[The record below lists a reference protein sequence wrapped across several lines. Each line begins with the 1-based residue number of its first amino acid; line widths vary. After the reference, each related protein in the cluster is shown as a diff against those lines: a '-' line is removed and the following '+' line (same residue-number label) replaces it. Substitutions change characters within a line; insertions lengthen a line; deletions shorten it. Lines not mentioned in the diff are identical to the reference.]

1 MEEVERL
8 IREEV
13 QREGSISFARFMERA
28 LLEPGLGYYATAQR
42 RAGRS
47 GDFMTAP
54 ELHPI
59 LGAAIAQ
66 LAAATWERLGRP
78 ATFRWREYGAGEG
91 TLLLA
96 ALDHLARVGHPLLDA
111 LEVSVSEANPHRL
124 ADLTAALAALPA
136 GGPPL
141 ATAANP
147 PVAGIVVANEFADA
161 LPFHI
166 VVGRAAAPGGFA
178 ERRVSIDPVTNAL
191 AWSEGAPD
199 PEVAALLAPLTA
211 DWPPLAE
218 GQLAEISPATAE
230 WAHGLGGEL
239 TEGVVIVL
247 DYGREGVA
255 LRDATSRMAGTA
267 LAYQGH
273 RATADLLSEPGSRD
287 LTAHVDLT
295 LLRAAATAGGLRHL
309 ASTNQAKFLAT
320 AGVDGEVARTRTGP
334 AATLEEAIALRSAL
348 AQLMDPRRMGGFAVE
363 LFVAGRTP
371 GANVLADAAS
381 PLPGTAAPNRPLV

>member
-1 MEEVERL
+1 MEEIERL
-8 IREEV
+8 IRDEA

-42 RAGRS
+42 RAGRT

-96 ALDHLARVGHPLLDA
+96 ALDYLAREGHPLRGV

-124 ADLTAALAALPA
+124 ADLTAALAAFPG
-136 GGPPL
+136 GGPL
-141 ATAANP
+141 LVTAGSP

-178 ERRVSIDPVTNAL
+178 ERRVGVDAVTNAL
-191 AWSEGAPD
+191 TWVEGTPD
-199 PEVAALLAPLTA
+199 PEVAARLTSLMA
-211 DWPPLAE
+211 GWPPLAE

-239 TEGVVIVL
+239 TEGVVVVL
-247 DYGREGVA
+247 DYGRDGVA
-255 LRDATSRMAGTA
+255 LRDPVSRMAGTA

-273 RATADLLSEPGSRD
+273 RATADLLGEPGSRD

-295 LLRAAATAGGLRHL
+295 LLRTAAIAGGLRHV

-320 AGVDGEVARTRTGP
+320 AGVDGEIARTRTGP
-334 AATLEEAIALRSAL
+334 TATLEGAIALRSAL
-348 AQLMDPRRMGGFAVE
+348 AQLMDPRRMGGFAIEV
-363 LFVAGRTP
+363 FVAGSSP
-371 GANVLADAAS
+371 GAHALADPVS

>member
-8 IREEV
+8 IREEA

-96 ALDHLARVGHPLLDA
+96 ALDHLAREGHPLLDA

-124 ADLTAALAALPA
+124 VDLTAALAALPG

-141 ATAANP
+141 VAAGSP
-147 PVAGIVVANEFADA
+147 PAAGIVVANEFADA

-166 VVGRAAAPGGFA
+166 VVGRAAAPAGFA
-178 ERRVSIDPVTNAL
+178 ERRVSIDPVTNTL
-191 AWSEGAPD
+191 AWSEGVLDAG
-199 PEVAALLAPLTA
+199 AAEQISRLTA

-230 WAHGLGGEL
+230 WVHRLGGEL

-255 LRDATSRMAGTA
+255 LRDLASRMAGTA

-295 LLRAAATAGGLRHL
+295 LLRAAAEAGGLRHL

-334 AATLEEAIALRSAL
+334 AATLEGAIALRSAL

-363 LFVAGRTP
+363 VFVAGSSP
-371 GANVLADAAS
+371 GANTLADPAS

>member
-96 ALDHLARVGHPLLDA
+96 ALDHLAREGHPLLDA

-124 ADLTAALAALPA
+124 VDLTAALAALPG

-141 ATAANP
+141 VAAGSP
-147 PVAGIVVANEFADA
+147 PAAGIVVANEFADA

-166 VVGRAAAPGGFA
+166 VVGRAAAPAGFA
-178 ERRVSIDPVTNAL
+178 ERRVSIDPVTNTL
-191 AWSEGAPD
+191 AWSEGVLDAG
-199 PEVAALLAPLTA
+199 AAEQISRLTA

-230 WAHGLGGEL
+230 WAATLGAEL

-273 RATADLLSEPGSRD
+273 RATADLLGEPGSRD

-295 LLRAAATAGGLRHL
+295 LLRAAAEAGGLRHL

-334 AATLEEAIALRSAL
+334 AATLERAIALRSAL

-363 LFVAGRTP
+363 LFVAGSSPR
-371 GANVLADAAS
+371 ANALVDPAS

>member
-8 IREEV
+8 IREEA

-28 LLEPGLGYYATAQR
+28 LIEPGLGYYATAQR

-96 ALDHLARVGHPLLDA
+96 ALDYLAREGHPLLGA

-124 ADLTAALAALPA
+124 TDLTAALAALPG

-141 ATAANP
+141 VAAGSP
-147 PVAGIVVANEFADA
+147 PAAGIVVANEFADA

-166 VVGRAAAPGGFA
+166 VVGRTAAPGGFA
-178 ERRVSIDPVTNAL
+178 ERRVAIDLVTNAL
-191 AWSEGAPD
+191 AWVEGAPD
-199 PEVAALLAPLTA
+199 PRVAERLAPLMA
-211 DWPPLAE
+211 GWPPLGE

-230 WAHGLGGEL
+230 WARGLGGEL
-239 TEGVVIVL
+239 TEGVVTVL
-247 DYGREGVA
+247 DYGREGAA
-255 LRDATSRMAGTA
+255 LRDPASRMAGTA

-273 RATADLLSEPGSRD
+273 RATADLLGEPGSRD

-295 LLRAAATAGGLRHL
+295 LLRAAATVGGLRHV
-309 ASTNQAKFLAT
+309 ASTNQARFLAT
-320 AGVDGEVARTRTGP
+320 AGIDGEVARTRTGP
-334 AATLEEAIALRSAL
+334 TATLEEAIALRSAL

-363 LFVAGRTP
+363 VFVAGSSP
-371 GANVLADAAS
+371 GANALVDPAS

>member
-8 IREEV
+8 IREEA

-96 ALDHLARVGHPLLDA
+96 ALDYLAREGHPLLGA

-124 ADLTAALAALPA
+124 ADLTAALAALPG

-141 ATAANP
+141 AAAGGA
-147 PVAGIVVANEFADA
+147 PVAGIIVANEFADA

-166 VVGRAAAPGGFA
+166 VVGRAATSGGFA
-178 ERRVSIDPVTNAL
+178 ERRVTTDPVTNAL
-191 AWSEGAPD
+191 AWVEGAPD
-199 PEVAALLAPLTA
+199 PGVAERLARLMA

-247 DYGREGVA
+247 DYGREGAA
-255 LRDATSRMAGTA
+255 LRDPASRMAGTA

-273 RATADLLSEPGSRD
+273 RATADLLSEPGGRD
-287 LTAHVDLT
+287 LTAHVDLN
-295 LLRAAATAGGLRHL
+295 LLRTAAEAGGLRHL
-309 ASTNQAKFLAT
+309 ASTNQARFLAT

-334 AATLEEAIALRSAL
+334 AATLEGAIALRSAL

-371 GANVLADAAS
+371 GANALADPAS

>member
-8 IREEV
+8 IREEA

-78 ATFRWREYGAGEG
+78 AAFRWREYGAGEG
-91 TLLLA
+91 TLLMA
-96 ALDHLARVGHPLLDA
+96 ALDHLAREGHPLLGA

-124 ADLTAALAALPA
+124 ADLTAAVAALPG

-141 ATAANP
+141 VGPGSP
-147 PVAGIVVANEFADA
+147 PTAGIIVANEFADA

-178 ERRVSIDPVTNAL
+178 ERRVTVDPVTNAL
-191 AWSEGAPD
+191 TWVEGAPD
-199 PEVAALLAPLTA
+199 PGVAERLALLMAG
-211 DWPPLAE
+211 WSPLAE
-218 GQLAEISPATAE
+218 GQLAEISPATAD
-230 WAHGLGGEL
+230 WAHELGGEL
-239 TEGVVIVL
+239 TEGVVLVL

-255 LRDATSRMAGTA
+255 LRDPASRMAGTA
-267 LAYQGH
+267 LAYQWH
-273 RATADLLSEPGSRD
+273 RATADLLGEPGSRD

-295 LLRAAATAGGLRHL
+295 LLRVAATAGGLRHL
-309 ASTNQAKFLAT
+309 ASTNQARFLAT
-320 AGVDGEVARTRTGP
+320 AGVDSEVARTRTGP

-363 LFVAGRTP
+363 LFVAGGSP
-371 GANVLADAAS
+371 GANALADPAS

>member
-1 MEEVERL
+1 MEEVELL

-66 LAAATWERLGRP
+66 LAATTWERLGRP

-96 ALDHLARVGHPLLDA
+96 SLNHLAREGHPLLDT

-124 ADLTAALAALPA
+124 ADLTAALAALPG

-141 ATAANP
+141 VAAANP

-166 VVGRAAAPGGFA
+166 VVGRAAAPAGFA
-178 ERRVSIDPVTNAL
+178 ERRVSIDPVTNTL
-191 AWSEGAPD
+191 AWSEGVLDAG
-199 PEVAALLAPLTA
+199 AAEQISCLTA

-273 RATADLLSEPGSRD
+273 RATADLLGEPGSRD

-295 LLRAAATAGGLRHL
+295 LLRAAAVAGGLRHL
-309 ASTNQAKFLAT
+309 TSTNQAKFLAT

-363 LFVAGRTP
+363 LFVAGSSP
-371 GANVLADAAS
+371 GANALADPAS

>member
-1 MEEVERL
+1 MEEVEQL

-13 QREGSISFARFMERA
+13 QREGSMSFARFMERA

-59 LGAAIAQ
+59 LGAAIAR

-78 ATFRWREYGAGEG
+78 ATFRWREFGAGEG

-96 ALDHLARVGHPLLDA
+96 ALGYLAREGHPLLGA

-124 ADLTAALAALPA
+124 AELTAALGALPS

-141 ATAANP
+141 VAAGSP

-166 VVGRAAAPGGFA
+166 VVGRADAPGGFA
-178 ERRVSIDPVTNAL
+178 ERRVAIDPVTNAL
-191 AWSEGAPD
+191 IWVEGAPD
-199 PEVAALLAPLTA
+199 PGVAERLAPLMA

-218 GQLAEISPATAE
+218 GQLAEISPATAD
-230 WAHGLGGEL
+230 WAQGLGEEL

-247 DYGREGVA
+247 DYGREGAA
-255 LRDATSRMAGTA
+255 LRDPASRMAGTA

-273 RATADLLSEPGSRD
+273 RATTD
-287 LTAHVDLT
+287 
-295 LLRAAATAGGLRHL
+295 
-309 ASTNQAKFLAT
+309 
-320 AGVDGEVARTRTGP
+320 
-334 AATLEEAIALRSAL
+334 
-348 AQLMDPRRMGGFAVE
+348 
-363 LFVAGRTP
+363 
-371 GANVLADAAS
+371 
-381 PLPGTAAPNRPLV
+381 

>member
-13 QREGSISFARFMERA
+13 QREGSISFARFMGRA

-96 ALDHLARVGHPLLDA
+96 ALDHLAREGHPLLDA
-111 LEVSVSEANPHRL
+111 LEVSVSEANPYRL
-124 ADLTAALAALPA
+124 ADLTAALAALPG

-141 ATAANP
+141 VAAGSP
-147 PVAGIVVANEFADA
+147 PAAGIVVANEFADA

-166 VVGRAAAPGGFA
+166 VVGRAAPGGFA
-178 ERRVSIDPVTNAL
+178 ERRVSIDPVTNVLTWA
-191 AWSEGAPD
+191 EGAPD
-199 PEVAALLAPLTA
+199 PGVAERLAPLMA
-211 DWPPLAE
+211 SWPPLAE
-218 GQLAEISPATAE
+218 GQLAELSPATAD
-230 WAHGLGGEL
+230 WAHGLSGEL

-247 DYGREGVA
+247 DYGREGA
-255 LRDATSRMAGTA
+255 ILRDATSRMAGTA

-295 LLRAAATAGGLRHL
+295 LLRAAAVAGGLRHL
-309 ASTNQAKFLAT
+309 TSTNQAKFLAT

-334 AATLEEAIALRSAL
+334 AATLEGAIALRSAL

-363 LFVAGRTP
+363 VFVAGSSP
-371 GANVLADAAS
+371 GANALADPAS

>member
-8 IREEV
+8 IREEA

-28 LLEPGLGYYATAQR
+28 LLEPGLGYYTTAQR

-59 LGAAIAQ
+59 LGVAVAQ

-96 ALDHLARVGHPLLDA
+96 ALDHLAREGHPLLGA

-124 ADLTAALAALPA
+124 ADLTAALAALPG
-136 GGPPL
+136 GGPTLVAPGSPS
-141 ATAANP
+141 T
-147 PVAGIVVANEFADA
+147 AGIIVANEFADA

-178 ERRVSIDPVTNAL
+178 ERRVTADPVTNAL
-191 AWSEGAPD
+191 TWAEGAPD
-199 PEVAALLAPLTA
+199 PGVADRLTTLMA
-211 DWPPLAE
+211 GWPPLAE

-230 WAHGLGGEL
+230 WAHELGGEL
-239 TEGVVIVL
+239 TEGVVLVL

-255 LRDATSRMAGTA
+255 LRDPASRMAGTA

-273 RATADLLSEPGSRD
+273 RATTDLLGEPGSRD

-309 ASTNQAKFLAT
+309 ASTNQASFLAT
-320 AGVDGEVARTRTGP
+320 AGVDSEVARTRTGP
-334 AATLEEAIALRSAL
+334 AATLEAAIALRTAL
-348 AQLMDPRRMGGFAVE
+348 AQMMDPRRMGGFAVE

-371 GANVLADAAS
+371 GANALADPAS

>member
-1 MEEVERL
+1 MEAVERL
-8 IREEV
+8 IRDEI
-13 QREGSISFARFMERA
+13 QREGPMSFARFMERA

-59 LGAAIAQ
+59 LGAAIAR

-78 ATFRWREYGAGEG
+78 TTFRWREYGAGEG
-91 TLLLA
+91 SLLLA
-96 ALDHLARVGHPLLDA
+96 ALGYLARDGHPLLGA
-111 LEVSVSEANPHRL
+111 LEVSVSEANQHRV
-124 ADLTAALAALPA
+124 AELTAALAGLPH

-141 ATAANP
+141 VAAGGP

-166 VVGRAAAPGGFA
+166 VVGRVTTPGGVA
-178 ERRVSIDPVTNAL
+178 ERRVAVDAVTNAL
-191 AWSEGAPD
+191 TWVEGVPTPAI
-199 PEVAALLAPLTA
+199 ANQLAPLMA
-211 DWPPLAE
+211 GWRPLVE
-218 GQLAEISPATAE
+218 GQLAEISPATAA
-230 WAHGLGGEL
+230 WAGSLGREL
-239 TEGVVIVL
+239 REGIVIVL
-247 DYGREGVA
+247 DYGREGIA
-255 LRDATSRMAGTA
+255 LRDPAVRMAGTA

-273 RATADLLSEPGSRD
+273 RATTDLLSEPGDRD

-295 LLRAAATAGGLRHL
+295 LLRSAAVEGGLRHL
-309 ASTNQAKFLAT
+309 ASTNQAAFLAT
-320 AGVDGEVARTRTGP
+320 AGIDREVAQTRSGP
-334 AATLEEAIALRSAL
+334 EATLEGAIALRSAL

-363 LFVAGRTP
+363 VFVAGSSSA
-371 GANVLADAAS
+371 ANDLADPAS

>member
-13 QREGSISFARFMERA
+13 QREGSMSFAGFMERA

-59 LGAAIAQ
+59 LGAAIAR
-66 LAAATWERLGRP
+66 LAAETWERLGRP
-78 ATFRWREYGAGEG
+78 APFRWREYGAGEG

-96 ALDHLARVGHPLLDA
+96 ALDYLAREGHPLLGA
-111 LEVSVSEANPHRL
+111 LEVSVTEANPHRL

-141 ATAANP
+141 VAAGSP
-147 PVAGIVVANEFADA
+147 PAAGIVVANEFADA

-166 VVGRAAAPGGFA
+166 VVGRAAAPSGFA
-178 ERRVSIDPVTNAL
+178 ERRVAVDPVTNAL
-191 AWSEGAPD
+191 AWVEGAPD
-199 PEVAALLAPLTA
+199 PEAADQLAPLMA
-211 DWPPLAE
+211 GWPPLAE

-230 WAHGLGGEL
+230 WAATLGAEL

-255 LRDATSRMAGTA
+255 LRDPASRMAGTA

-295 LLRAAATAGGLRHL
+295 LLRAAAQTGGLRHVV
-309 ASTNQAKFLAT
+309 STNQARFLAT
-320 AGVDGEVARTRTGP
+320 AGVDSEVARTRTGP
-334 AATLEEAIALRSAL
+334 AATLEGAIALRSAL

-363 LFVAGRTP
+363 LFVAGRSP
-371 GANVLADAAS
+371 GANALADPAL

>member
-8 IREEV
+8 IREEA

-96 ALDHLARVGHPLLDA
+96 ALDYLAREEHPLLGA

-124 ADLTAALAALPA
+124 ADLTAALAALPG

-141 ATAANP
+141 VPAGSP

-166 VVGRAAAPGGFA
+166 VVGRAAAPAGFT
-178 ERRVSIDPVTNAL
+178 ERRVGVDSVTNAL
-191 AWSEGAPD
+191 TWVEGTPD
-199 PEVAALLAPLTA
+199 PEVADRLTPVMA
-211 DWPPLAE
+211 GWPPLAE

-247 DYGREGVA
+247 DYGREGAA
-255 LRDATSRMAGTA
+255 LRDPASRMAGTA

-273 RATADLLSEPGSRD
+273 RATADLLSEPGGRD

-295 LLRAAATAGGLRHL
+295 LLRTAATAGGLRHV
-309 ASTNQAKFLAT
+309 ASTNQARFLAT

-334 AATLEEAIALRSAL
+334 TATLEGAIALRSAL

-363 LFVAGRTP
+363 VFVAGSSP
-371 GANVLADAAS
+371 GANALADPAS

>member
-8 IREEV
+8 IREEA

-96 ALDHLARVGHPLLDA
+96 ALDRLAREGHPLLAA
-111 LEVSVSEANPHRL
+111 LEVSVSEANPYRL
-124 ADLTAALAALPA
+124 ADLTAALAALPD

-141 ATAANP
+141 VTPASP
-147 PVAGIVVANEFADA
+147 PAAGIVVANEFADA

-166 VVGRAAAPGGFA
+166 LVGRAAAPGGFA
-178 ERRVSIDPVTNAL
+178 ERRVSVDPVTNAL
-191 AWSEGAPD
+191 TWVEGALD
-199 PEVAALLAPLTA
+199 ARVAEQLAPLIA

-239 TEGVVIVL
+239 TEGVVLVL
-247 DYGREGVA
+247 DYGREGVT
-255 LRDATSRMAGTA
+255 LRDAASRMAGTA

-273 RATADLLSEPGSRD
+273 RATPDLLGEPGSRD

-295 LLRAAATAGGLRHL
+295 LLRAAAEAGGLRHRT
-309 ASTNQAKFLAT
+309 STTQAKFLAT

-334 AATLEEAIALRSAL
+334 TATLEAAIALRSAL

-363 LFVAGRTP
+363 LFVAGSSP
-371 GANVLADAAS
+371 GANALADPMS

>member
-8 IREEV
+8 IRDEA

-66 LAAATWERLGRP
+66 LAATTWERLGRP

-96 ALDHLARVGHPLLDA
+96 ALDYLAREEHPLLGV
-111 LEVSVSEANPHRL
+111 LEVSVSEANLHRL
-124 ADLTAALAALPA
+124 ADLTAALAALPG

-141 ATAANP
+141 VAAGSP

-178 ERRVSIDPVTNAL
+178 ERRVTVDSVTNAL
-191 AWSEGAPD
+191 TWTEGAPD
-199 PEVAALLAPLTA
+199 QGVADRLAPLMA
-211 DWPPLAE
+211 GWPPLTE
-218 GQLAEISPATAE
+218 GQLAEISPATNE

-247 DYGREGVA
+247 DYGREGVT
-255 LRDATSRMAGTA
+255 LRDPASRMAGTA

-273 RATADLLSEPGSRD
+273 RATTDLLGEPGSRD

-295 LLRAAATAGGLRHL
+295 LLRTAAIAGGLRHV
-309 ASTNQAKFLAT
+309 ASTNQAAFLAS
-320 AGVDGEVARTRTGP
+320 AGVDSEVARTRTGP
-334 AATLEEAIALRSAL
+334 TATLEGAIALRSAL

-363 LFVAGRTP
+363 LFVAGSSP
-371 GANVLADAAS
+371 GANALADPAS

>member
-96 ALDHLARVGHPLLDA
+96 ALDHLAREGHPLLDA

-124 ADLTAALAALPA
+124 VDLTAALAALPG

-141 ATAANP
+141 VAAGSP
-147 PVAGIVVANEFADA
+147 PAAGIVVANEFADA

-166 VVGRAAAPGGFA
+166 VVGRAAAPAGFA
-178 ERRVSIDPVTNAL
+178 ERRVSIDPVTNTL
-191 AWSEGAPD
+191 AWSEGVLDAG
-199 PEVAALLAPLTA
+199 AAEQISRLTA

-230 WAHGLGGEL
+230 WVHRLGGEL

-273 RATADLLSEPGSRD
+273 RATADLLGEPGSRD

-295 LLRAAATAGGLRHL
+295 LLRTAAAAGGLRHV
-309 ASTNQAKFLAT
+309 ASTNQARFLAT

-334 AATLEEAIALRSAL
+334 AATLEGAIALRSAL

-363 LFVAGRTP
+363 VFVAGSSP
-371 GANVLADAAS
+371 GANTLADPAS

>member
-8 IREEV
+8 IREEA

-59 LGAAIAQ
+59 LGAAIAH
-66 LAAATWERLGRP
+66 LAATTWERLGRP
-78 ATFRWREYGAGEG
+78 GTFRWREYGAGGG

-96 ALDHLARVGHPLLDA
+96 ALDYLAREEHPLLGA
-111 LEVSVSEANPHRL
+111 LEVSVLEANPHRL
-124 ADLTAALAALPA
+124 ADLTAALAALPD

-141 ATAANP
+141 VPAGSP

-178 ERRVSIDPVTNAL
+178 ERRVGVDSVTNAL
-191 AWSEGAPD
+191 TWVEGTPD
-199 PEVAALLAPLTA
+199 PEVADRLTPLMA
-211 DWPPLAE
+211 AWPPLAE

-230 WAHGLGGEL
+230 WAATLGAEL

-247 DYGREGVA
+247 DYGREGVT
-255 LRDATSRMAGTA
+255 LRDPASRMAGTA

-295 LLRAAATAGGLRHL
+295 LLRAAAEAGGLRHL
-309 ASTNQAKFLAT
+309 ASTNQARFLAT

-334 AATLEEAIALRSAL
+334 TATLEGAIALRSAL

-363 LFVAGRTP
+363 VFVAGSSP
-371 GANVLADAAS
+371 GANALADPAS

>member
-13 QREGSISFARFMERA
+13 QREGSVSFARFMERA
-28 LLEPGLGYYATAQR
+28 LLEPGLGYYATTQR

-59 LGAAIAQ
+59 LGVAIAQ

-96 ALDHLARVGHPLLDA
+96 ALDYLAREGHPLLGA

-124 ADLTAALAALPA
+124 ADLTAALAALPG

-141 ATAANP
+141 VAAGGA
-147 PVAGIVVANEFADA
+147 PVAGIIVANEFADA

-166 VVGRAAAPGGFA
+166 VVGRPAAPGGFN
-178 ERRVSIDPVTNAL
+178 ERRVAIESVTNTL
-191 AWSEGAPD
+191 AWVEGAPD
-199 PEVAALLAPLTA
+199 PGVAERLAPLMA
-211 DWPPLAE
+211 GWSPLAE

-230 WAHGLGGEL
+230 WAATLGAEL

-247 DYGREGVA
+247 DYGREGVT
-255 LRDATSRMAGTA
+255 LRDPASRMAGTA

-295 LLRAAATAGGLRHL
+295 LLRAAAEAGGLRPV
-309 ASTNQAKFLAT
+309 ASTNQAKFLAA
-320 AGVDGEVARTRTGP
+320 AGIDGEVARTRTGP
-334 AATLEEAIALRSAL
+334 TATLEGAIALRTAL

-363 LFVAGRTP
+363 VFVAGRTP
-371 GANVLADAAS
+371 GANALADPAS

>member
-13 QREGSISFARFMERA
+13 QREGSVSFARFMERA

-42 RAGRS
+42 RAGRR

-66 LAAATWERLGRP
+66 LAAATWERLGQP

-96 ALDHLARVGHPLLDA
+96 ALDYLACEGHPLLGA

-124 ADLTAALAALPA
+124 ADLTAALAALPG

-141 ATAANP
+141 VAAGSP
-147 PVAGIVVANEFADA
+147 PAAGIVVANEFADA

-178 ERRVSIDPVTNAL
+178 ERRVTTDPVTNAL
-191 AWSEGAPD
+191 TWAEGPLD
-199 PEVAALLAPLTA
+199 PGVADRLTPLMVG
-211 DWPPLAE
+211 WPPLAE

-230 WAHGLGGEL
+230 WAHGLSAEL
-239 TEGVVIVL
+239 TEGVVLVL

-255 LRDATSRMAGTA
+255 LRDPASRMAGTA

-273 RATADLLSEPGSRD
+273 RATADLLGEPGSRD

-295 LLRAAATAGGLRHL
+295 LLRAAAEAGGLRHL
-309 ASTNQAKFLAT
+309 ASTNQARFLAT

-334 AATLEEAIALRSAL
+334 AATLEGAIALRAAL

-371 GANVLADAAS
+371 GANTLADPAS

>member
-13 QREGSISFARFMERA
+13 QREGSVSFARFMERA
-28 LLEPGLGYYATAQR
+28 LLEPGLGYYATTQR

-59 LGAAIAQ
+59 LGVAIAQ

-96 ALDHLARVGHPLLDA
+96 ALDYLAREGHPLLGA

-124 ADLTAALAALPA
+124 ADLTAALAALPG

-141 ATAANP
+141 VAAGGA
-147 PVAGIVVANEFADA
+147 PVAGIIVANEFADA

-166 VVGRAAAPGGFA
+166 VVGRPAAPGGFN
-178 ERRVSIDPVTNAL
+178 ERRVAIDSVTNAL
-191 AWSEGAPD
+191 TWAEGAPD
-199 PEVAALLAPLTA
+199 PGVAERLASLMA
-211 DWPPLAE
+211 GWSPLAE
-218 GQLAEISPATAE
+218 GQLAEISPATAD
-230 WAHGLGGEL
+230 WARGLGGEL
-239 TEGVVIVL
+239 TEGVALVL
-247 DYGREGVA
+247 DYGREGVT
-255 LRDATSRMAGTA
+255 LRAPASRMAGTA

-295 LLRAAATAGGLRHL
+295 LLRAAAEAGGLRPV
-309 ASTNQAKFLAT
+309 ASTNQAKFLAA
-320 AGVDGEVARTRTGP
+320 AGIDGEVARTRTGP
-334 AATLEEAIALRSAL
+334 TATLEGAIALRTAL

-363 LFVAGRTP
+363 VFVAGRTP
-371 GANVLADAAS
+371 GANALADPAS

>member
-8 IREEV
+8 IREEA

-96 ALDHLARVGHPLLDA
+96 ALDHLAREGHPLLDA

-141 ATAANP
+141 VAAGSP
-147 PVAGIVVANEFADA
+147 PAAGIVVANEFADA

-166 VVGRAAAPGGFA
+166 VVGRAAAPAGFA
-178 ERRVSIDPVTNAL
+178 ERRVSIDPVTNTL
-191 AWSEGAPD
+191 AWSEGVLDAG
-199 PEVAALLAPLTA
+199 AAEQISRLTA

-230 WAHGLGGEL
+230 WVHRLGGEL

-295 LLRAAATAGGLRHL
+295 LLRAAAEAGGLRHL

-334 AATLEEAIALRSAL
+334 AATLEGAIALRSAL

-363 LFVAGRTP
+363 VFVAGSSP
-371 GANVLADAAS
+371 GANTLADPAS

>member
-1 MEEVERL
+1 MEEVEQL

-13 QREGSISFARFMERA
+13 QREGSMSFARFMERA

-59 LGAAIAQ
+59 LGAAIAR

-78 ATFRWREYGAGEG
+78 ATFRWREFGAGEG

-96 ALDHLARVGHPLLDA
+96 ALGYLAREGHPLLGS

-124 ADLTAALAALPA
+124 AELTAALGALPS

-141 ATAANP
+141 VAAGSP

-166 VVGRAAAPGGFA
+166 VVGRADAPGGFA
-178 ERRVSIDPVTNAL
+178 ERRVAIDPVTNAL
-191 AWSEGAPD
+191 IWVEGAPD
-199 PEVAALLAPLTA
+199 PGVAERLAPLMA

-218 GQLAEISPATAE
+218 GQLAEISPATTD
-230 WAHGLGGEL
+230 WAQGLGEEL

-247 DYGREGVA
+247 DYGREGAA
-255 LRDATSRMAGTA
+255 LRDPASRMAGTA

-273 RATADLLSEPGSRD
+273 RATTDLLSEPGSRD

-295 LLRAAATAGGLRHL
+295 LLRVAAQMGGLRHM
-309 ASTNQAKFLAT
+309 ASTTQAKFLAT

-334 AATLEEAIALRSAL
+334 AATLEGAIALRSAL
-348 AQLMDPRRMGGFAVE
+348 AQLMDPRRMGGFAIE
-363 LFVAGRTP
+363 LFVAGSSP
-371 GANVLADAAS
+371 AANALADPTS
-381 PLPGTAAPNRPLV
+381 PLPGAAAPNRPLV

>member
-13 QREGSISFARFMERA
+13 QREGSVSFVRFMERA
-28 LLEPGLGYYATAQR
+28 LLEPGLGYYAIAQR

-59 LGAAIAQ
+59 LGAAIAR
-66 LAAATWERLGRP
+66 LAAETWERLGRP
-78 ATFRWREYGAGEG
+78 AQFRWREYGAGEG

-96 ALDHLARVGHPLLDA
+96 ALDRLTREKHPLLEA

-124 ADLTAALAALPA
+124 ADLTAALARLPG

-141 ATAANP
+141 VAVGSP
-147 PVAGIVVANEFADA
+147 PSAGIVVANEFADA
-161 LPFHI
+161 LPFY
-166 VVGRAAAPGGFA
+166 VLVGRTTAPGGFA
-178 ERRVSIDPVTNAL
+178 ERRVTVDAVTNAFT
-191 AWSEGAPD
+191 WVEVAPD
-199 PEVAALLAPLTA
+199 PEVAERLAPLMA
-211 DWPPLAE
+211 GWPPLAE

-230 WAHGLGGEL
+230 WATSLGTEL
-239 TEGVVIVL
+239 TEGVVLVL
-247 DYGREGVA
+247 DYGREGA
-255 LRDATSRMAGTA
+255 TLRDPASRMAGTA

-273 RATADLLSEPGSRD
+273 RATTDLLSEPGSRD

-295 LLRAAATAGGLRHL
+295 LLRVAAEAGGLRHL
-309 ASTNQAKFLAT
+309 NSTSQAKFLAT
-320 AGVDGEVARTRTGP
+320 AGVDDEVARTRTGP
-334 AATLEEAIALRSAL
+334 AATLEAAIELRSAL

-363 LFVAGRTP
+363 LFVAGSSA
-371 GANVLADAAS
+371 GANALADPTS

>member
-13 QREGSISFARFMERA
+13 QREGSVSFARFMERA
-28 LLEPGLGYYATAQR
+28 LLEPGLGYYATTQR

-59 LGAAIAQ
+59 LGVAIAQ

-96 ALDHLARVGHPLLDA
+96 ALDYLAREGHPLLGA

-124 ADLTAALAALPA
+124 ADLTAALAALPG

-141 ATAANP
+141 VAAGGA
-147 PVAGIVVANEFADA
+147 PVAGIIVANEFADA

-166 VVGRAAAPGGFA
+166 VVGRPAAPGGFN
-178 ERRVSIDPVTNAL
+178 ERRVAIESVTNAL
-191 AWSEGAPD
+191 AWVEGAPD
-199 PEVAALLAPLTA
+199 PGVAERLAPLMA
-211 DWPPLAE
+211 GWSPLAE
-218 GQLAEISPATAE
+218 GQLAEISPATAQ
-230 WAHGLGGEL
+230 WAATLGAEL
-239 TEGVVIVL
+239 TEGVALVL
-247 DYGREGVA
+247 DYGREGVT
-255 LRDATSRMAGTA
+255 LRDPASRMAGTA

-295 LLRAAATAGGLRHL
+295 LLRAAAEAGGLRPV
-309 ASTNQAKFLAT
+309 ASTNQAKFLAA
-320 AGVDGEVARTRTGP
+320 AGIDGEVARTRTGP
-334 AATLEEAIALRSAL
+334 TATLEGAIALRAAL

-363 LFVAGRTP
+363 VFVAGRTP
-371 GANVLADAAS
+371 GANALADPAS

>member
-1 MEEVERL
+1 MEEVERR
-8 IREEV
+8 IREEI
-13 QREGSISFARFMERA
+13 QRQGSVSFARFMERA
-28 LLEPGLGYYATAQR
+28 TLEPGLGYYATTQR

-59 LGAAIAQ
+59 LGAAIAR

-78 ATFRWREYGAGEG
+78 APFRWREFGAGEG

-96 ALDHLARVGHPLLDA
+96 ALDYLTRSDHPLLGA
-111 LEVSVSEANPHRL
+111 LEIAVTEANPHRL
-124 ADLTAALAALPA
+124 AELSAALKRFPA

-141 ATAANP
+141 VAAGSP
-147 PVAGIVVANEFADA
+147 PAAGIVVANEFADA

-166 VVGRAAAPGGFA
+166 VVGRSAAPGGFA
-178 ERRVSIDPVTNAL
+178 ECRVTVDPVTNAL
-191 AWSEGAPD
+191 TWVEGPPD
-199 PEVAALLAPLTA
+199 PGIVDRLTPLMA

-230 WAHGLGGEL
+230 WAATLGAEL
-239 TEGVVIVL
+239 TEGVVLVL
-247 DYGREGVA
+247 DYGREGVD
-255 LRDATSRMAGTA
+255 LRDPSSRMAGTA

-295 LLRAAATAGGLRHL
+295 LLRKAAQAGGLRHGTSTTQARFL
-309 ASTNQAKFLAT
+309 AS
-320 AGVDGEVARTRTGP
+320 AGVDSEVARSRAG
-334 AATLEEAIALRSAL
+334 AEATLEGAIALRSAL

-363 LFVAGRTP
+363 LFVAGRSP
-371 GANVLADAAS
+371 GANALADS
-381 PLPGTAAPNRPLV
+381 VSSLPGAAAPNRPLV

>member
-8 IREEV
+8 IRKEV

-96 ALDHLARVGHPLLDA
+96 ALNHLAREGHPLLDA

-124 ADLTAALAALPA
+124 ADLAAALAALPG

-141 ATAANP
+141 VTAANP
-147 PVAGIVVANEFADA
+147 LVAGIVVANEFADA

-166 VVGRAAAPGGFA
+166 VVGRAAARGGFA

-191 AWSEGAPD
+191 TWAEGALD
-199 PEVAALLAPLTA
+199 PEVAALLAPLMTG
-211 DWPPLAE
+211 WPPLAE
-218 GQLAEISPATAE
+218 GQLAELSPATAD

-255 LRDATSRMAGTA
+255 LRDAVSRMAGTA

-273 RATADLLSEPGSRD
+273 RATTDLLGEPGSRD

-295 LLRAAATAGGLRHL
+295 LLRAAAEAGGLRHL
-309 ASTNQAKFLAT
+309 ASTNQARFLAT

-334 AATLEEAIALRSAL
+334 AATLEGAIALRSAL

-363 LFVAGRTP
+363 LFVAGRSP
-371 GANVLADAAS
+371 GAIALADPAS
-381 PLPGTAAPNRPLV
+381 PLPGAAAPNRPLV

>member
-96 ALDHLARVGHPLLDA
+96 SLNHLAREGHPLLDT

-124 ADLTAALAALPA
+124 ADLTAALAALPG

-141 ATAANP
+141 VAAANP

-166 VVGRAAAPGGFA
+166 VVGRAAAPAGFA
-178 ERRVSIDPVTNAL
+178 ERRVSIEPVTNAL
-191 AWSEGAPD
+191 TWAEGALD
-199 PEVAALLAPLTA
+199 PEVAALLAPLMA
-211 DWPPLAE
+211 GWPPLAE

-255 LRDATSRMAGTA
+255 LRDPASRMAGTA

-273 RATADLLSEPGSRD
+273 RATADLLGEPGSRD
-287 LTAHVDLT
+287 LTVHVDLT
-295 LLRAAATAGGLRHL
+295 LLRAAAEAGGLRHL

-334 AATLEEAIALRSAL
+334 AATLEGAIALRSAL

-363 LFVAGRTP
+363 LFVAGSSP
-371 GANVLADAAS
+371 GANTLADPAS

>member
-1 MEEVERL
+1 MEEVEQL

-13 QREGSISFARFMERA
+13 QREGSMSFARFMERA

-59 LGAAIAQ
+59 LGAAIAR

-78 ATFRWREYGAGEG
+78 ATFRWREFGAGEG

-96 ALDHLARVGHPLLDA
+96 ALGYLAREGHPLLGA

-124 ADLTAALAALPA
+124 AELTAALGALPS
-136 GGPPL
+136 GGPPFV
-141 ATAANP
+141 AAGSP

-166 VVGRAAAPGGFA
+166 VVGRAATPGGFA
-178 ERRVSIDPVTNAL
+178 ERRVAIDPVTNAL
-191 AWSEGAPD
+191 IWVEGAPD
-199 PEVAALLAPLTA
+199 PGIAERLAPLMA

-218 GQLAEISPATAE
+218 GQLAEISPATAD
-230 WAHGLGGEL
+230 WAQGLGEEL

-247 DYGREGVA
+247 DYGREGAA
-255 LRDATSRMAGTA
+255 LRDPASRMAGTA

-295 LLRAAATAGGLRHL
+295 LLRVAAQMGGLRHM
-309 ASTNQAKFLAT
+309 ASTTQAKFLAT

-334 AATLEEAIALRSAL
+334 AATLEGAIALRSAL
-348 AQLMDPRRMGGFAVE
+348 AQLMDPRRMGGFAAE
-363 LFVAGRTP
+363 LFVAGSSP
-371 GANVLADAAS
+371 AANALADPTS

>member
-8 IREEV
+8 IRDEV

-66 LAAATWERLGRP
+66 LAATTWERLGRP
-78 ATFRWREYGAGEG
+78 ARFRWREYGAGEG

-96 ALDHLARVGHPLLDA
+96 ALDRLAREGHPLLAA

-124 ADLTAALAALPA
+124 ADLTAALARLPGGGPPIAAA
-136 GGPPL
+136 GGPPI
-141 ATAANP
+141 
-147 PVAGIVVANEFADA
+147 AGIVVANEFADA

-166 VVGRAAAPGGFA
+166 LVGRSAAPGGFA
-178 ERRVSIDPVTNAL
+178 ERRVAVDPVTNAL
-191 AWSEGAPD
+191 TWVEGAPD
-199 PEVAALLAPLTA
+199 ARVAEQLAPLMA
-211 DWPPLAE
+211 GWPPLAE
-218 GQLAEISPATAE
+218 GQLAELSPATAD
-230 WAHGLGGEL
+230 WASRLGGEL
-239 TEGVVIVL
+239 TEGVVLVL
-247 DYGREGVA
+247 DYGRAGLT
-255 LRDATSRMAGTA
+255 LRDPASRMAGTA

-273 RATADLLSEPGSRD
+273 RATADLLGEPGSRD

-295 LLRAAATAGGLRHL
+295 LLRVAAEAGGLRHV
-309 ASTNQAKFLAT
+309 ASTNQATFLAT
-320 AGVDGEVARTRTGP
+320 AGVDDEVARTRTGP
-334 AATLEEAIALRSAL
+334 TATLEGAIALRAAL

-371 GANVLADAAS
+371 GANALADPTS

>member
-1 MEEVERL
+1 MEEVARL
-8 IREEV
+8 IREEA

-96 ALDHLARVGHPLLDA
+96 ALDRLAREGHPLLAA
-111 LEVSVSEANPHRL
+111 LEVSVSEANPYRL
-124 ADLTAALAALPA
+124 ADLTAALAALPD

-141 ATAANP
+141 VTPASP
-147 PVAGIVVANEFADA
+147 PAAGIVVANEFADA

-166 VVGRAAAPGGFA
+166 LVGRAAAPGGFA
-178 ERRVSIDPVTNAL
+178 ERRVSVDPVTNAL
-191 AWSEGAPD
+191 TWVEGALD
-199 PEVAALLAPLTA
+199 ARVAEQLAPLIA

-239 TEGVVIVL
+239 TEGVVLVL
-247 DYGREGVA
+247 DYGREGVT
-255 LRDATSRMAGTA
+255 LRDAASRMAGTA

-273 RATADLLSEPGSRD
+273 RATPDLLGEPGSRD

-295 LLRAAATAGGLRHL
+295 LLRAAAEAGGLRHRT
-309 ASTNQAKFLAT
+309 STTQAKFLAT

-334 AATLEEAIALRSAL
+334 TATLEAAIALRSAL

-363 LFVAGRTP
+363 LFVAGSSP
-371 GANVLADAAS
+371 GANALADPMS